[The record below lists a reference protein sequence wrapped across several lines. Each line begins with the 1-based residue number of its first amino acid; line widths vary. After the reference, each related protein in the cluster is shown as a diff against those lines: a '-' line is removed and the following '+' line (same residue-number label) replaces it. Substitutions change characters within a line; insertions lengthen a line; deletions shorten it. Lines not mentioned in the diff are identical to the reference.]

1 MRKLGLVRCPCC
13 KSTDVCGSPV
23 QRLRDMAAL
32 LLLLRPVRC
41 QRCLFRHYRP
51 LFAHTVPQSTVV
63 AKMPSQKVGS
73 TKQSGRRTA

>member
-1 MRKLGLVRCPCC
+1 VRNLGIVRCPCC
-13 KSTDVCGSPV
+13 KSTDVRGTRV
-23 QRLRDMAAL
+23 QGLREMAAL

-51 LFAHTVPQSTVV
+51 LFAHTVPQSPVV

-73 TKQSGRRTA
+73 TKKSGQRTA